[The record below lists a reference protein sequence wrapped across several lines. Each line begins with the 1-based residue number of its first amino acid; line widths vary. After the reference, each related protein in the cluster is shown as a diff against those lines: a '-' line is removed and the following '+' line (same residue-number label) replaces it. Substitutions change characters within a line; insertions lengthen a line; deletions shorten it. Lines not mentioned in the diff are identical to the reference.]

1 MKKILSILLC
11 VGFLSSLLA
20 CGYSFQGSGSILPT
34 NIKKIFV
41 KDVVNNTIESA
52 VGLIFTE
59 ALNDRFDRY
68 GTFTVVDK
76 ESEAD
81 AVLTAEI
88 LDITRDTRSVTSGTD
103 TALQL
108 ETTVQISANLTSKA
122 GLLLWSNPAMVLS
135 DTFGTA
141 ASSVVSSSADFA
153 AGGLNASDLVGLN
166 AREVSRDQEGQI
178 LEELLETAAKRVY
191 EAAVLPEF

>member
-1 MKKILSILLC
+1 MRRLLSVLL
-11 VGFLSSLLA
+11 LSSFLA
-20 CGYSFQGSGSILPT
+20 CGYAFQGSGSILPT

-41 KDVVNNTIESA
+41 KDVVNNTTESN
-52 VGLIFTE
+52 VGIVLTE

-68 GTFTVVDK
+68 GTFSVVDS

-81 AVLTAEI
+81 AILTAKI
-88 LDITRDTRSVTSGTD
+88 LDISRDTRSVTSGTD

-108 ETTVQISANLTSKA
+108 ETSVQIAADLTSKS

-153 AGGLNASDLVGLN
+153 SGGLNSDDLASLN
-166 AREVSRDQEGQI
+166 AREVSRDQERQI
-178 LEELLETAAKRVY
+178 IEALLELSAKKVY